1 MAILVG
7 RTSIL
12 PVWIVAFAL
21 VVGLS
26 PPSGAATSL
35 LACVGVVLATSAVV
49 VLVRACRHV
58 KGRPL

>member
-1 MAILVG
+1 MATLVG

-26 PPSGAATSL
+26 PPTGAATSL
-35 LACVGVVLATSAVV
+35 LVCVGAVLAAGAVV
-49 VLVRACRHV
+49 VLLRAWRSV
-58 KGRPL
+58 KGRAL